1 MAAGPFLS
9 AKDAMNPKFLV
20 GIAAVAVAAI
30 AVLFGGLLS
39 GSKAGRSEAVA
50 PEAAAGRLI
59 AGFSPGDTAAYA
71 AQLEGRVAADPADV
85 QSLVL
90 LGLAYQQ
97 RARESG
103 DPSFYPRSGAA
114 LSRAA
119 RLDPK
124 NDLATVGLASLAASR
139 HRFEQARFLAERAR
153 RRAPDSAFPLGVLG
167 DALVELGRYRKAFAV
182 FDRMAA
188 LRPNLASYSR
198 VSYARELLGDPHGAI
213 RAMRLAVG
221 AGAGTVEPI
230 AWTLVQLGNLYFENG
245 RLRLAIRSY
254 REALVHFPG
263 YVHAEAALGKVA
275 AARGRYGEAIARY
288 GRAVE
293 QLPLP
298 QYEGALGDVLRA
310 AGRDRESRGAFSA
323 VEAIQRLLEANGVRT
338 ELETALFDLD
348 HGRRPADALARA
360 RLAYAERKSIEAED
374 VLAWALYVNGR
385 CNEARAHSARALRLG
400 TRDALKLFHRGMIE
414 RCLDER
420 AAERSFL
427 RRALAINPHFSL
439 LYVRVA
445 ERALR

>member
-1 MAAGPFLS
+1 M
-9 AKDAMNPKFLV
+9 KTKFLV
-20 GIAAVAVAAI
+20 GISAVAVAAV
-30 AVLFGGLLS
+30 ALLFGGLLT

-71 AQLEGRVAADPADV
+71 AQLERRLAADPGDV

-97 RARESG
+97 RVRETG

-119 RLDPK
+119 HLDPT
-124 NDLATVGLASLAASR
+124 NALAATGLAALAASR

-153 RRAPDSAFPLGVLG
+153 RLAPDSADPLGVLG

-198 VSYARELLGDPHGAI
+198 VSYARELLGDPRGAI
-213 RAMRLAVG
+213 AAMRLAVG
-221 AGAGTVEPI
+221 AGAGTVEPL

-245 RLRLAIRSY
+245 RLGLAARAY
-254 REALVHFPG
+254 REALAHFPG

-275 AARGRYGEAIARY
+275 AARGRYPEAIRRY
-288 GRAVE
+288 QRAVE
-293 QLPLP
+293 RLPLP
-298 QYEGALGDVLRA
+298 QYTGALGDVLRA
-310 AGRDRESRGAFSA
+310 AGREREAEEAFGA
-323 VEAIQRLLEANGVRT
+323 VDAIQRLLEANGVRT

-348 HGRRPADALARA
+348 HGRRAADALGRA
-360 RLAYAERKSIEAED
+360 RLAYAERRSIESED

-414 RCLDER
+414 RCLGER

-439 LYVRVA
+439 LYVPVA
-445 ERALR
+445 EGALR